1 MVPQGI
7 ALMASVDGFSWSV
20 IDADFLAAG
29 MVKDRQEGEDVN
41 ILNLLWLHA
50 NAPRLFMCV

>member
-1 MVPQGI
+1 
-7 ALMASVDGFSWSV
+7 MASVDGFSWSV